1 MLFFISYFLQI
12 PFIHVSFRRR
22 KNKKIATKKKEKYIS
37 QTLEITLA
45 NDWKKETKTNEW
57 T

>member
-22 KNKKIATKKKEKYIS
+22 KNKKFATKKKEKYIS